1 MSRRAYRTLDVRPL
15 FERGDEPFAVIRKSV
30 DALTAKEGLVL
41 ITPFLPSPLIEIL
54 QNEGFKARPE
64 RRSDGSWQTCFT
76 REKGPKQRPL
86 EQAPKHFKPPTS
98 LTVFN
103 LFDD

>member
-41 ITPFLPSPLIEIL
+41 ITPFLPS
-54 QNEGFKARPE
+54 
-64 RRSDGSWQTCFT
+64 
-76 REKGPKQRPL
+76 
-86 EQAPKHFKPPTS
+86 H
-98 LTVFN
+98 
-103 LFDD
+103 